1 MVVPSKENMMARPR
15 FVHIWPALVAL
26 TVAFSADAGGKCR
39 MHDKEKPSV
48 KFSVGGPAGLKIDG
62 SSKDLT
68 VEDDGSKIVL
78 KAAVTNLETGMGLRN
93 KHLKKYIGAEQWP
106 AASLTVDKSAIK
118 MPGEG
123 TATGQFRLHGVTKE
137 KTFKYKVK
145 KDGSNLEVSGSFE
158 VDITEHNIEK
168 PCYLGVC
175 TDTKVKVTAS
185 FKAVDS

>member
-1 MVVPSKENMMARPR
+1 MARPR
-15 FVHIWPALVAL
+15 FAHLMPALVAL
-26 TVAFSADAGGKCR
+26 TFAFAADAGGKCR

-62 SSKDLT
+62 TSHDLT
-68 VEDDGSKIVL
+68 VDDDGSKILL

-93 KHLKKYIGAEQWP
+93 KHLKKYIGAEQFP
-106 AASLTVDKSAIK
+106 AASLEIDKASLKI
-118 MPGEG
+118 PGEG
-123 TATGQFRLHGVTKE
+123 TATGKFRLHGVTKD
-137 KTFKYKVK
+137 KSIKYKIK
-145 KDGSNLEVSGSFE
+145 RGDGGVLEVSGSFD

-185 FKAVDS
+185 FKALDS